1 MILLLR
7 MPYCDDE
14 VLLKRLRRRTTTL
27 IISLK
32 MQIVQ
37 KFQKNILGAGTCL
50 KVPESRIKH
59 AYISRSR
66 NHHSLLI
73 TTRTQQDDVQS

>member
-1 MILLLR
+1 MVLLLR
-7 MPYCDDE
+7 MPFCDDK
-14 VLLKRLRRRTTTL
+14 VLLKRLGRTTTTL

-37 KFQKNILGAGTCL
+37 KFQKISLGAGTCL

-66 NHHSLLI
+66 NHPSHC
-73 TTRTQQDDVQS
+73 